1 MIFLPETTITFF
13 IIATL
18 LLGISLPQHQRSS
31 FSLVMTLVMLF
42 FVICQLS
49 IYPVTLSNW
58 QGWQVDLLS
67 QNLKLFVS
75 YLLVFIILININ
87 YIHNAQIKAFEY
99 NLLTQA
105 VLLGVFVVCSASNF
119 LILFVGLELSAL
131 PMYAMIALYQK
142 RLGLEA
148 SIKYFILGALASGF
162 ILFGI
167 SFCYGASGSLQ
178 FVIDEQSK
186 LSILGMLFVTCGLL
200 FKVGCAPFHNWV
212 PDVYE
217 GAPLPAVMLVA
228 TLPKLAYVAA
238 FIRLGQNGVFSGHLQ
253 FILIICALLSMLI
266 GNLSA
271 LSQTNT
277 KRLLGYSSVAHM
289 GYIVLAIAIGISGF
303 SSAIFYI
310 MVYTVATCGVL
321 GALTLMSKPNY
332 ELSELNQLRGLHH
345 RQPVIAFFL
354 MCIIFSMASI
364 PPLAGFMAK
373 LNVLYEL
380 YMSNL
385 IVVGVIAML
394 IAVVGIFYYIR
405 VVKLLYFDAE
415 KDITLSQPTLTITSK
430 YLILLALPVIFIIL
444 NGITPSSLF
453 STTDKMIV
461 KKMVAT
467 QPSHTKKN
475 LAHSD
480 IEDVFKFPH
489 YRY

>member
-1 MIFLPETTITFF
+1 MLFLPEATITFF
-13 IIATL
+13 IITTL
-18 LLGISLPQHQRSS
+18 LLGVSLPSHQRGT
-31 FSLVMTLVMLF
+31 FSLVMTLVMIF

-49 IYPVTLSNW
+49 INPVAPDNW
-58 QGWQVDLLS
+58 QGWQIDLMS
-67 QNLKLFVS
+67 QNLKLFAS
-75 YLLVFIILININ
+75 IALFFIILINTN
-87 YIHNAQIKAFEY
+87 YIKNAHIKVFEY
-99 NLLTQA
+99 NILTQA
-105 VLLGVFVVCSASNF
+105 VLLGVFVVCSANNF

-167 SFCYGASGSLQ
+167 SFCFGATGSIQ
-178 FVIDEQSK
+178 FIIDEQSK

-217 GAPLPAVMLVA
+217 GAPLPAVMIVA

-238 FIRLGQNGVFSGHLQ
+238 FIRLGQSGAFMGSLQ
-253 FILIICALLSMLI
+253 PILILCALSSMLI

-289 GYIVLAIAIGISGF
+289 GYLILAIAIGVSGF

-310 MVYTVATCGVL
+310 IAYTVATY
-321 GALTLMSKPNY
+321 GALGTLVVLSKPNH
-332 ELSELNQLRGLHH
+332 ELSELSNLHGLHH
-345 RQPVIAFFL
+345 SQPMIAFFL

-373 LNVLYEL
+373 LNILYEL
-380 YMSNL
+380 YVANF

-394 IAVVGIFYYIR
+394 IAVIGIFYYIR
-405 VVKLLYFDAE
+405 VVRLLYFDAK
-415 KDITLSQPTLTITSK
+415 KDSNLNLSKLNVPSK
-430 YLILLALPVIFIIL
+430 DLWLLVLPVIFIL
-444 NGITPSSLF
+444 VNGISPSSLIN
-453 STTDKMIV
+453 TTDKMIV
-461 KKMVAT
+461 KKSVAT
-467 QPSHTKKN
+467 QPSPTKRNRLHT
-475 LAHSD
+475 D
-480 IEDVFKFPH
+480 IEDVFRLTH
-489 YRY
+489 